1 MKIKCLSSKVKIEQT
16 GTFVEAILLTLMA
29 SCFSETTSFILAGNY
44 MFKVNNKNTRARC
57 EIRSKLT
64 IKTPE
69 RHHWH
74 ISGVFIVNFVHT
86 SHLAQLT
93 IFKKTCLAQL
103 FCKNSNQDS
112 LALSLQIF
120 LSRNLK

>member
-1 MKIKCLSSKVKIEQT
+1 MKIKCLNSKVKIEQT

-29 SCFSETTSFILAGNY
+29 CCFSETTCFVPAGNY
-44 MFKVNNKNTRARC
+44 MFKVNNKNRARC

-74 ISGVFIVNFVHT
+74 LSGVFIVNFEHT

-103 FCKNSNQDS
+103 FCKKFNPR
-112 LALSLQIF
+112 LSCSISPNF
-120 LSRNLK
+120 FVS